1 MQRQSLGIAVVGSG
15 RIGTLRALMAARHP
29 AVNFLAVSDRDPAKA
44 EKLAA
49 RAGAQCWSADN
60 LEVISR
66 PEVGAVVVSTIELAH
81 VEPVLQALE
90 LGKKV
95 LVEKPLALTLAD
107 ADRLCAAAA
116 QYASRGASLHV
127 GFSRRFKKRYMIAKE
142 QLRHGRLGS
151 LTGAVVRLFNTRSQA
166 MQTLSRLPENSPTS
180 GLTYYIDLMG
190 WFFADNPVV
199 EVVARGKRG
208 VLRDSGH
215 NTTDLAHAILTCAD
229 GAVIAMSVSY
239 ALPKGFPVLGHAA
252 RVELLGPDGVM
263 LLDDDH
269 ADRMLYSEHGVGHVY
284 IPGHEVNMAF
294 LGSGTPGDWAMDE
307 FWGPVATETRAWLD
321 HLTAGTPGLHAQP
334 AEARQTLAATLAM
347 EESLRTGVPV
357 RVAPATGGV

>member
-1 MQRQSLGIAVVGSG
+1 MHKKTIGIAVVGSG
-15 RIGTLRALMAARHP
+15 RIGTLRAVMASRHP
-29 AVNFLAVSDRDPAKA
+29 AVDFLAVSDLEPAKA
-44 EKLAA
+44 EKLATQC
-49 RAGAQCWSADN
+49 GANCWSGNN
-60 LEVISR
+60 LEIMSR
-66 PEVGAVVVSTIELAH
+66 PEVDAVVVSTIELEH
-81 VEPVLQALE
+81 VGPVEQALE
-90 LGKKV
+90 MGKMV

-107 ADRLCAAAA
+107 ADRLVAAAA
-116 QYASRGASLHV
+116 RYADRGASLHV
-127 GFSRRFKKRYMIAKE
+127 GFSRRFKKRYMIARE
-142 QLRHGRLGS
+142 QLRHGRLGE

-166 MQTLSRLPENSPTS
+166 LQSLTRLPENSPTS

-190 WFFADNPVV
+190 WFFEANPIV

-208 VLRDSGH
+208 VLLNSGH

-252 RVELLGPDGVM
+252 RVELLGAEGVM

-269 ADRMLYSEHGVGHVY
+269 TDQLFYSEHAVGHVY

-307 FWGPVATETRAWLD
+307 FWGPVATETRAWID
-321 HLTAGTPGLHAQP
+321 HLTAGTPALHSTSPQ
-334 AEARQTLAATLAM
+334 ARQTLAVTLAM
-347 EESLRTGVPV
+347 EESLRTGVPAKV
-357 RVAPATGGV
+357 NVAPA

>member
-1 MQRQSLGIAVVGSG
+1 MHQKTIGVAVVGSG
-15 RIGTLRALMAARHP
+15 RIGTLRAVMASRHP
-29 AVNFLAVSDRDPAKA
+29 AVDFVAVSDRDPAKA

-49 RAGAQCWSADN
+49 QCGAYCWSGDN

-66 PEVGAVVVSTIELAH
+66 SEVGAVVVSTIELEH
-81 VEPVLQALE
+81 VEPVVQALE

-95 LVEKPLALTLAD
+95 FVEKPIALTLAD
-107 ADRLCAAAA
+107 ADRLIDAARR
-116 QYASRGASLHV
+116 YADRGATLHV

-142 QLRHGRLGS
+142 QLRRGRLGQ

-190 WFFADNPVV
+190 WFFENNPVV
-199 EVVARGKRG
+199 EVIARGKRG
-208 VLRDSGH
+208 VLLNSGH
-215 NTTDLAHAILTCAD
+215 NTTDIAHAILTCAD

-239 ALPKGFPVLGHAA
+239 ALPKGFPALGHAA

-269 ADRMLYSEHGVGHVY
+269 TDRMLYSDHGVGHVY

-307 FWGPVATETRAWLD
+307 FLGPVATETRAWID
-321 HLTAGTPGLHAQP
+321 HLTAGTTALHSTPSQ
-334 AEARQTLAATLAM
+334 ARQTLAVTLAM
-347 EESLRTGVPV
+347 EESLRTGQPV
-357 RVAPATGGV
+357 NVNAAT

>member
-1 MQRQSLGIAVVGSG
+1 MHGKTIGIAVVGSG
-15 RIGTLRALMAARHP
+15 RIGTLRAVMASRHP
-29 AVNFLAVSDRDPAKA
+29 AVHFLAVSDRDPAKA

-49 RAGAQCWSADN
+49 QCGAACWSGDN

-66 PEVGAVVVSTIELAH
+66 PEVGAVVVSTIELEH
-81 VEPVLQALE
+81 VGPVVQALE
-90 LGKKV
+90 MGKKV
-95 LVEKPLALTLAD
+95 FVEKPIALTLKD
-107 ADRLCAAAA
+107 ADHLINTARLHAD
-116 QYASRGASLHV
+116 RGASLHV
-127 GFSRRFKKRYMIAKE
+127 GFSRRFKKRYMIARE
-142 QLRHGRLGS
+142 QLRRGRLGQ

-190 WFFADNPVV
+190 WFFENNPIV
-199 EVVARGKRG
+199 EVIARGKRG
-208 VLRDSGH
+208 VLLNSGH

-269 ADRMLYSEHGVGHVY
+269 TDRMLYSDHGVGHVY
-284 IPGHEVNMAF
+284 IPGHEVNF
-294 LGSGTPGDWAMDE
+294 SRQRHTRRLGHGRVLGAGGDRD
-307 FWGPVATETRAWLD
+307 
-321 HLTAGTPGLHAQP
+321 Q
-334 AEARQTLAATLAM
+334 
-347 EESLRTGVPV
+347 GVD
-357 RVAPATGGV
+357 

>member
-1 MQRQSLGIAVVGSG
+1 M
-15 RIGTLRALMAARHP
+15 
-29 AVNFLAVSDRDPAKA
+29 
-44 EKLAA
+44 
-49 RAGAQCWSADN
+49 
-60 LEVISR
+60 
-66 PEVGAVVVSTIELAH
+66 
-81 VEPVLQALE
+81 
-90 LGKKV
+90 GKKV
-95 LVEKPLALTLAD
+95 FVEKPIALTLKD
-107 ADRLCAAAA
+107 ADHLINTARLHAD
-116 QYASRGASLHV
+116 RGASLHV
-127 GFSRRFKKRYMIAKE
+127 GFSRRFKKRYMIARE
-142 QLRHGRLGS
+142 QLRRGRLGQ

-190 WFFADNPVV
+190 WFFENNPIV
-199 EVVARGKRG
+199 EVIARGKRG
-208 VLRDSGH
+208 VLLNSGH

-269 ADRMLYSEHGVGHVY
+269 TDRMLYSDHGVGHVY

-307 FWGPVATETRAWLD
+307 FWGPVATETRAWID
-321 HLTAGTPGLHAQP
+321 HVTAGTPALHSTPSQ
-334 AEARQTLAATLAM
+334 ARQTLAVTLAM
-347 EESLRTGVPV
+347 EESLRTGLPV
-357 RVAPATGGV
+357 KVDCAV

>member
-1 MQRQSLGIAVVGSG
+1 MQRKTLGVAVVGSG
-15 RIGTLRALMAARHP
+15 RIGTLRAMLASRHP
-29 AVNFLAVSDRDPAKA
+29 AVNFLAVSDRDPDKA
-44 EKLAA
+44 ARLAA
-49 RAGAQCWSADN
+49 RCGAQVWSADN
-60 LEVISR
+60 LEVMSR
-66 PEVGAVVVSTIELAH
+66 PEVDAVVVSTIEVEH
-81 VEPVLQALE
+81 VQPVVQALE

-95 LVEKPLALTLAD
+95 FVEKPLALTLED
-107 ADRLCAAAA
+107 ADRLCAEAVRHAAG
-116 QYASRGASLHV
+116 GAGLHV

-142 QLRHGRLGS
+142 QLRHGRLGT

-190 WFFADNPVV
+190 WFFEGNPVV

-215 NTTDLAHAILTCAD
+215 NTTDLAHVILTCAD

-321 HLTAGTPGLHAQP
+321 HLSAGSPARHATP
-334 AEARQTLAATLAM
+334 AEARQTLAVTLAM
-347 EESLRTGVPV
+347 EESLRSGLPV
-357 RVAPATGGV
+357 TLRSAA